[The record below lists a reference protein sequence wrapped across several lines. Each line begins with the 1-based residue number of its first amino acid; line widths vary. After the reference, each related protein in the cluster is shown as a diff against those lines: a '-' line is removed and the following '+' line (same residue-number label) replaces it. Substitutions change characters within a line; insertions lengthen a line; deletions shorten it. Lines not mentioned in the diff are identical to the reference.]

1 MRGDLRNK
9 ATVNKVDQV
18 EMQLPDFATKLD
30 FQKII
35 NKLESY
41 TTLESFNKSRIKQE
55 GNE

>member
-1 MRGDLRNK
+1 MRGYLRNK

>member
-41 TTLESFNKSRIKQE
+41 TTLESFNKSRIKQD